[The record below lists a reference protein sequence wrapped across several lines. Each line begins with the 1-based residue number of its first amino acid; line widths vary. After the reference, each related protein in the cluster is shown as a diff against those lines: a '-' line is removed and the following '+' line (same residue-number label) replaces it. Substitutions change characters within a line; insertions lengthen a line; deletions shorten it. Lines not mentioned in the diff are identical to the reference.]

1 MHVNDIECQITV
13 LLYDHLFNLGFSKV
27 ANLLMQDFYWG
38 RPGELIR
45 IKRKIHEGILNNGVV
60 HIADGVFH
68 ISVDELKE
76 CFLFLIK
83 LAEENKVVLR

>member
-27 ANLLMQDFYWG
+27 ANLLMQGFYWG

-45 IKRKIHEGILNNGVV
+45 IKRKIHEGILNSGVV
-60 HIADGVFH
+60 HVADRVFY